1 MFFKQN
7 KREGLH
13 MNSIK
18 FPEDYSD
25 TNMGAVSLFRGTNMA
40 AVTSCENQE
49 YNNCACA
56 LAKHSIKGSELLFN
70 L

>member
-13 MNSIK
+13 MNSTK
-18 FPEDYSD
+18 FPEDY
-25 TNMGAVSLFRGTNMA
+25 SLFRGTNMA

-56 LAKHSIKGSELLFN
+56 LAKTLN
-70 L
+70 